1 MQSPEKHILLV
12 EDEATTREIITYALR
27 GEGYGVDSVANASAA
42 TICLNS
48 VRYALVIADWL
59 LPDGNGLDIADT
71 ALEAGTKTLIISGV
85 VSALAAGI
93 DRHEFLSKPVGPLD
107 ILSAVRRAIGSPTGE
122 P

>member
-27 GEGYGVDSVANASAA
+27 GEGYAVDSVANASAA